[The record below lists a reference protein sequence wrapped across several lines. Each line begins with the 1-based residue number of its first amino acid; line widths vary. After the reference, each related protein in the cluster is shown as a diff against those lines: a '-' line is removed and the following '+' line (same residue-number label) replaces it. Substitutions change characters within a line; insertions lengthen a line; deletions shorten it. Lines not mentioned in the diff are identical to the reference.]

1 VNGQF
6 ILAFAAISA
15 FLFSSGSLFAQNS
28 VPHATPRSGLSD
40 ENAWDDESEFPK
52 ESASQTKVWV
62 NTKSGL
68 YFYPGAR
75 WYGKTKQGKYMTE
88 AQARAKG
95 YRAPDMKSASPAGQ
109 SSPRLNRHRAQDA
122 VASIQTGKRDTS
134 TQTGLGSAWMIR
146 KCHKR
151 ISSYEIILSKQQSK
165 DSNQDASKQHSQS

>member
-1 VNGQF
+1 VNGPH

-15 FLFSSGSLFAQNS
+15 FLLSLGSLFAQNS

-40 ENAWDDESEFPK
+40 ENAWDESEFSR
-52 ESASQTKVWV
+52 ESASKTKVWV

-95 YRAPDMKSASPAGQ
+95 YRAAGRQ
-109 SSPRLNRHRAQDA
+109 
-122 VASIQTGKRDTS
+122 
-134 TQTGLGSAWMIR
+134 
-146 KCHKR
+146 
-151 ISSYEIILSKQQSK
+151 
-165 DSNQDASKQHSQS
+165 